1 MREQEAT
8 PWVTADSLIEAFGD
22 EAYQKGLTMAVESLQ
37 AGDKDASRAISQAN
51 IELIKRGYHKRGYHK
66 KGKP

>member
-1 MREQEAT
+1 MNENEAK

-22 EAYQKGLTMAVESLQ
+22 DAYQKGLRMAVEALQ

-51 IELIKRGYHKRGYHK
+51 IELIRRGYHK
-66 KGKP
+66 KGTP